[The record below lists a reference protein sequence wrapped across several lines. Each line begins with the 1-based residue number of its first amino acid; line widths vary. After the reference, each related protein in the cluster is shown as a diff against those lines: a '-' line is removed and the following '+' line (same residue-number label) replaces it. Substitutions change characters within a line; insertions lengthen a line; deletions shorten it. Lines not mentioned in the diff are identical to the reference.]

1 MILQGKLMILQQ
13 TNGGFKC
20 NCAGG
25 EARALRGS
33 AAGAET
39 GERSDELC
47 IRNDELCMTYDFG
60 ATRRRRPGLGRR
72 GMRCSLG
79 AFFY

>member
-47 IRNDELCMTYDFG
+47 IRNDELCV
-60 ATRRRRPGLGRR
+60 
-72 GMRCSLG
+72 
-79 AFFY
+79 